1 MRTVTQRATRDQLKQ
16 RAARDLLTQR
26 NNEHLPDGVG
36 GTITGGPVE
45 PIDLMEVLSRGGRG
59 VSRVGAVSGA
69 AQVVSSSFV
78 IGGLVGGGFAGG
90 GRGDHGIALSDGSR
104 ISFFSVADAGVLRH
118 DDGPRLAREPAR
130 APVDDDARAPSNG
143 SRVLATA

>member
-1 MRTVTQRATRDQLKQ
+1 MRTVTQRATRDQLK
-16 RAARDLLTQR
+16 QR

-78 IGGLVGGGFAGG
+78 TGGLVGGGLAGS
-90 GRGDHGIALSDGSR
+90 RPGDRGIALSDGSR
-104 ISFFSVADAGVLRH
+104 ISFFSVADAGVLLD
-118 DDGPRLAREPAR
+118 DDGPGPGAKSVR
-130 APVDDDARAPSNG
+130 ATDHDVHAPSAG
-143 SRVLATA
+143 PRVLATA